1 MNALLSNLSR
11 TLAFLTLF
19 TLILTAIPQAMA
31 HNPIFGQDNHN
42 YATAVRIPD
51 ANISY
56 AMYGYIDTP
65 GEAQFYYVDI
75 SSPVSLMTQTNVP
88 KNDAYVSFRP
98 SYAIIGPGITAHDP
112 VPFEVPAGN
121 GTLLI
126 NAPRQE
132 PRSEFYEPFS
142 GITYNMSAKTYT
154 DIAVPGRYYIGI
166 FDETHKKGDYVLAT
180 GELESFS
187 IWDMPSVI
195 WKVIQ
200 LRLGWLDHS
209 KEAAST

>member
-1 MNALLSNLSR
+1 MNSVLSNLSR
-11 TLAFLTLF
+11 TLAFLIIF
-19 TLILTAIPQAMA
+19 TFIFTAIPSAMA
-31 HNPIFGQDNHN
+31 HNPIFGQGNHDF
-42 YATAVRIPD
+42 TSAVRIPD

-56 AMYGYIDTP
+56 AMYGYLDTS

-75 SSPVSLMTQTNVP
+75 SSPVRLMTQINVP
-88 KNDAYVSFRP
+88 KNDVYATFRP
-98 SYAIIGPGITAHDP
+98 SYAIIGPGITTNDP
-112 VPFEVPAGN
+112 LPFEVPAGN
-121 GTLLI
+121 GSLLI
-126 NAPRQE
+126 NASRQE

-154 DIAVPGRYYIGI
+154 DITVPGRYYIAI
-166 FDETHKKGDYVLAT
+166 FDETNKKGDYVLAT

-187 IWDMPSVI
+187 VWDMPSVI

-209 KEAAST
+209 KEAASA

>member
-11 TLAFLTLF
+11 TLTLLALF
-19 TLILTAIPQAMA
+19 AIISVTMPPAMA
-31 HNPIFGQDNHN
+31 HNPIFGQDNHDLS
-42 YATAVRIPD
+42 TAVRIPD

-56 AMYGYIDTP
+56 AMYGYLDAP
-65 GEAQFYYVDI
+65 GEAQFYYMDI
-75 SSPVSLMTQTNVP
+75 SSPVSLMTQMNVP
-88 KNDAYVSFRP
+88 KNDVYANFRP
-98 SYAIIGPGITAHDP
+98 SYAIIGPGITTHDP
-112 VPFEVPAGN
+112 IPFEVPAGN
-121 GTLLI
+121 GSLLI
-126 NAPRQE
+126 NASRQE

-142 GITYNMSAKTYT
+142 GITYNNSAKTYT
-154 DIAVPGRYYIGI
+154 DITVPGRYYIAI
-166 FDETHKKGDYVLAT
+166 FDGSHKKGDYFLAT

-187 IWDMPSVI
+187 IWDLPSVI